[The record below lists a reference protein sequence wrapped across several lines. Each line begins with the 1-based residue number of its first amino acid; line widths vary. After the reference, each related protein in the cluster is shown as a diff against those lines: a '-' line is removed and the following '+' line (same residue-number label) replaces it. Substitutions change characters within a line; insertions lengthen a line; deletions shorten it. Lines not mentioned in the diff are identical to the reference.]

1 MAKCAANYGPLTPIT
16 FLERTAAL
24 YPERTSIIYG
34 DLQWTWAQ
42 TFDRCRR
49 LASQVSQLVDVGQ
62 TVSVLSPNS
71 PAVYELN
78 FGVPMAGAV
87 LNSINSRLDART
99 IAVLLAHS
107 ETKLLFVDS
116 QYMQVVQEALT
127 MWLGTGEWKPH
138 IVVIEDRVDAGKISF
153 KTFLPGW
160 GVLVEYEEVIQSGDS
175 AFAIRWPSDD
185 WDTIALNYTSGTTS
199 RPKGVLYH
207 HRGAYLCPLI
217 TVQWW
222 HMPPHSVYLWTLP
235 MFHCNGWG
243 FTWGIAAI
251 SGTNVILR
259 AVEPKSIFD
268 AISRHKVTHL
278 CGAPVVLNTI
288 ANAPHSLPNNHKV
301 SVITGGASPPPS
313 VLSSM
318 EEKGF
323 DVTHSYGSTET
334 YGPALVCTWKPEFE
348 KFPREERARIK
359 ARQGVAHVGLQEVDV
374 LDSRM
379 VPVAR
384 DGKQIGEIM
393 VRGSTVMK
401 GYFRDEEATRQA
413 FEGGWFHTG
422 DLGVI
427 HPDNYIEVKDRSK
440 DIIISGGE
448 NISSIEI
455 ESILF
460 KHPSIMEAAV
470 VARPHP
476 EWGESPI
483 AFVTLRESSAGNITS
498 EEIIAYC
505 RKNLPRYYVPKTIV
519 FCELPKTSTGK
530 VQKFKL
536 REQAKALGHQSKL

>member
-49 LASQVSQLVDVGQ
+49 LASKISQLVDVGQ

-127 MWLGTGEWKPH
+127 MWLGGSTGWKPH

-160 GVLVEYEEVIQSGDS
+160 GVLVEYEEVIQSGDPG
-175 AFAIRWPSDD
+175 FAIRWPEDD

-207 HRGAYLCPLI
+207 HRGAYLCPLV

-222 HMPPHSVYLWTLP
+222 NMPSAAVYLWTLP

-259 AVEPKSIFD
+259 SVEPKPIFD

-278 CGAPVVLNTI
+278 CGAPVVLNLI
-288 ANAPHSLPNNHKV
+288 ANSGQTIPHKV
-301 SVITGGASPPPS
+301 SVITGGAPPPPS

-323 DVTHSYGSTET
+323 DVTHSYGLTET

-348 KFPREERARIK
+348 KFSIKERAKIK
-359 ARQGVAHVGLQEVDV
+359 ARQGVAHVGLQGVDV
-374 LDSRM
+374 LDLRM

-470 VARPHP
+470 VARPDP
-476 EWGESPI
+476 QWGESPC
-483 AFVTLRESSAGNITS
+483 AFVTLRESSVGNITS
-498 EEIIAYC
+498 EEIISYC

-536 REQAKALGHQSKL
+536 REQAKALGHQSSKL